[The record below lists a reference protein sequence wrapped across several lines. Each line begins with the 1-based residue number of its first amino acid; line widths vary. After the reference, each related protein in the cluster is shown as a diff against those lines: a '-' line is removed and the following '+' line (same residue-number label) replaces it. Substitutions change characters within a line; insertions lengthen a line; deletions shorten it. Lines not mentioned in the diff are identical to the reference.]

1 VKLLSNKPANLLT
14 KYEIQ
19 QIQNQGM
26 THQTPNNE
34 KPKQP
39 SFHVHACAD
48 YANENLPALYTHV
61 TLFSCADACTEESG
75 RGKKTHTKKKERER
89 ERESMLCLDVGCF
102 GIFTVAGIIDSFFY
116 HVHSKS
122 ERETNVKWQI

>member
-26 THQTPNNE
+26 TDQTPNNE

-48 YANENLPALYTHV
+48 YANENLLVLYTHV
-61 TLFSCADACTEESG
+61 HAVHMLPSFHVPMHVLKKVEE
-75 RGKKTHTKKKERER
+75 GKRHTRRRKRER
-89 ERESMLCLDVGCF
+89 EYALPGCWLF
-102 GIFTVAGIIDSFFY
+102 WFITWIQLLNISY
-116 HVHSKS
+116 LS
-122 ERETNVKWQI
+122 I